1 MSDEKI
7 HPVDVPL
14 APGERSFLIQ
24 PEKKSLLAR
33 MPSIFS
39 GPLQSPTNDQGSMY
53 EQQQSAEKFNPSN
66 SNTTFKQ
73 GAFNRRSHSM
83 AAPLMISP
91 SSVGNPEHL
100 DVFSVS
106 GRILEDDQSRQK
118 LENYKT
124 ML

>member
-14 APGERSFLIQ
+14 EPGERSFLIQ

-39 GPLQSPTNDQGSMY
+39 GPMQSPSNDQGSIY
-53 EQQQSAEKFNPSN
+53 EEQQSAERFNPSN

-73 GAFNRRSHSM
+73 GGAFNKRSQSM

-91 SSVGNPEHL
+91 SSIGNPEQM
-100 DVFSVS
+100 DVFSLQ
-106 GRILEDDQSRQK
+106 GKILEDDQSR
-118 LENYKT
+118 
-124 ML
+124 